1 MSEST
6 PGPPP
11 APPAGPAPT
20 QTARLPLRR
29 LKSDRVLGGVC
40 GGLARYLGVDPILV
54 RVVVAV
60 LTLFAGGGIL
70 LYLAAWLLIPEEGRE
85 QSAAGQLFGNNNNQ
99 TAMIV
104 VVVVVVA
111 LMLAIPGGNWLGIG
125 PHFGAPG
132 LVLLIAAG
140 ALVYWL
146 IRREDATPP
155 TATQT
160 STPTSTP
167 TMQAV
172 AMTTT
177 TNEGTYTAPTEVIVP
192 PPAGPYETPAPTPPV
207 PPAPKKPRSV
217 LGLLTAS
224 ATALVVGVL
233 VMVNLAVPDASINAA
248 TIFASALATVAIGLL
263 VGTIY
268 GRSRGLIFLGIALA
282 LATALAAAVP
292 NVELKGGI
300 GERTWTPQTVSETS
314 DEFRLGIGE
323 GRLDLRELDLPPG
336 GSAEVTA
343 SIGLGELRVQVPS
356 TYDVNLIASVNLGQ
370 IEVNGENFGDGNDQS
385 VDTFLDVPDETG
397 TLDLNLD
404 VGVGQVTVNH
414 GFSAPANLFGQGA
427 NS

>member
-1 MSEST
+1 M
-6 PGPPP
+6 
-11 APPAGPAPT
+11 
-20 QTARLPLRR
+20 
-29 LKSDRVLGGVC
+29 LGGVC

-54 RVVVAV
+54 RVLVAV

-85 QSAAGQLFGNNNNQ
+85 QSAAGQLFGNNNTQ

-111 LMLAIPGGNWLGIG
+111 LMLAVPGGNWLGIG

-146 IRREDATPP
+146 IRRED
-155 TATQT
+155 T
-160 STPTSTP
+160 SVSNPSSVSTTTPTTP
-167 TMQAV
+167 TTPTTNTAV

-177 TNEGTYTAPTEVIVP
+177 TDEGTYTAPTEVITTP
-192 PPAGPYETPAPTPPV
+192 PPAGPYDTAVPTPPV
-207 PPAPKKPRSV
+207 PPTPKKPRSV
-217 LGLLTAS
+217 LGLLTVS

-248 TIFASALATVAIGLL
+248 TMFASALATVAIGLL

-282 LATALAAAVP
+282 LATALAAAIP
-292 NVELKGGI
+292 NFELRGGV

-314 DEFRLGIGE
+314 DFQLGIGE
-323 GRLDLRELDLPPG
+323 GKLDLRELEMPPG

-343 SIGLGELRVQVPS
+343 SIGLGELKVQIPD
-356 TYDVNLIASVNLGQ
+356 TYDVNLIADVSLGRVD
-370 IEVNGENFGDGNDQS
+370 VNGEKLADGNDQS
-385 VDTFLDVPDETG
+385 VDTFLDVPDEKG
-397 TLDLNLD
+397 TLDLGLE
-404 VGVGQVTVNH
+404 VGVGQITVNQ
-414 GFSAPANLFGQGA
+414 GLDAPANLFGQGA